1 MALLMNGKKVTS
13 HCSYQAMGGQSSQ
26 RNLSSHLSICL
37 RHLSAPS
44 CMLTQFFFFF
54 FPFFL
59 NSSNFNLFAREYLF
73 IVIIIVNK
81 LDLSMVRS
89 WRQSVNLMVLEFNGD
104 IEK

>member
-1 MALLMNGKKVTS
+1 MMALLMNGKKVTS
-13 HCSYQAMGGQSSQ
+13 HCSYQSMGGQSSQ

-44 CMLTQFFFFF
+44 CMLTQFFLS
-54 FPFFL
+54 FFL

-89 WRQSVNLMVLEFNGD
+89 WRQSVNLIVLEFNGD